1 MRTRAIVFLMLL
13 STAAL
18 PLGAQA
24 VLYKW
29 VDENG
34 VVNYSDKPP
43 ASASQAS
50 KLDEADSSLSVVPGL
65 SKEEIAFF
73 REGLAQD
80 RAARQ
85 QREIEELRMRSMTPP
100 PPPVPDY
107 DTYPVV
113 YGGGYWPM
121 YDRRHFV
128 NHPAHLPVKGTPV
141 HKTPPFR
148 SMKAEV
154 R

>member
-1 MRTRAIVFLMLL
+1 MRARAILFVMLV

-18 PLGAQA
+18 PLAAQA
-24 VLYKW
+24 DLYKW

-34 VVNYSDKPP
+34 VVNYGDKPP
-43 ASASQAS
+43 GGAAKAT

-65 SKEEIAFF
+65 SKEEIAFY
-73 REGLAQD
+73 REGLAQS
-80 RAARQ
+80 RADRQ
-85 QREIEELRMRSMTPP
+85 QREIEELRTRSTAPP
-100 PPPVPDY
+100 PSPVPEY

-113 YGGGYWPM
+113 YGGAYWPIH
-121 YDRRHFV
+121 DWRHFV
-128 NHPAHLPVKGTPV
+128 NHPAQLPVKGTPV

-148 SMKAEV
+148 SMRAEV

>member
-1 MRTRAIVFLMLL
+1 MRARAIIFAVLV

-18 PLGAQA
+18 PLAAQA

-34 VVNYSDKPP
+34 VVNYGDKPP
-43 ASASQAS
+43 TGAAKTT
-50 KLDEADSSLSVVPGL
+50 KLDESDSSLSVVPGL
-65 SKEEIAFF
+65 SKEEIAYF

-80 RAARQ
+80 RVARQ
-85 QREIEELRMRSMTPP
+85 QREIEELRARSMAPP
-100 PPPVPDY
+100 PPPSVPDY

-113 YGGGYWPM
+113 YGGGYWPAN
-121 YDRRHFV
+121 DRRNFL
-128 NHPAHLPVKGTPV
+128 NHPAHLPVKGMPV
-141 HKTPPFR
+141 HRTPPFR
-148 SMKAEV
+148 GMKLE